1 MTATI
6 DRIPTLTTLVWRS
19 LTNFR
24 ALHVALAA
32 GIAAA
37 TAVIVGALVVGD
49 SVRGSLRGLVN
60 ERMGRIE
67 LTMQSQ
73 KFFDPTILSG
83 SGKGIQ
89 PVELEVLPIIDLP
102 SVAVELRR
110 DGALRRASQVRALGI
125 DAGFWRS
132 ATHEKAIQAT
142 QLGKDEVA
150 LSAALASTLG
160 ARVGD
165 EVTIRFPKG
174 VGVPPDSPLG
184 RRDEASASLPL
195 QRVAVILPA
204 HGLGDID
211 FRAGQQ
217 VTRNIFVPR
226 AELAD
231 ALEQPGKVNG
241 AIAVA
246 PHNGPPLPLDQA
258 QLLCDQMNTKV
269 LPSLSDYGLKLSHHK
284 RVFPDAEIGETGEDP
299 PKAIFDYY
307 QITSDQLILDDLALN
322 ELFKG
327 LEPYQPQRAMS
338 YLVNQITS
346 LDEFGREQPTI
357 VTYSIA
363 IGMDDMVGNSPSF
376 GPFEQRPS
384 TCWVNSWLAE
394 RMNLKVGSRLRIAF
408 FKPETTDGRETETEA
423 ELEVVDIVRV
433 TTPSSGYVR
442 NRPARFKSP
451 PEPFN
456 DPDMTPVVPG
466 ITDQDSISKWD
477 LPFKLTREVP
487 DEDDQYWKDFRLT
500 PKIFLR
506 YGSAARNFG
515 SRFGSATAIRIDASR
530 ATEGQ
535 IRQRAIDSMLHAKAG
550 YGIQFVPTR
559 QLLVR
564 AASGTTP
571 FDGLFLALS
580 FFVIVAALMLVAL
593 LFRLSIEQRASQ
605 FGLLLATGF
614 THSRVRNLLLRE
626 SATIVF
632 GGAGLGILLG
642 LGYARLM
649 IAGLESLWLGAIS
662 ISFLSFS
669 FSLKSLFLGGGL
681 GSVAS
686 LATIVGSLRRLDR
699 KAPLDLLRGRWESSA
714 HSKTQSKVSLA
725 IAGFLT
731 FGAAGLLTLG
741 MTQTGMA
748 QAGSFFG
755 CGMMLLGAAITA
767 MMYVLRGNQLGQI
780 SKAKALPGLLALSWR
795 SLSRNPWR
803 SVLTLGLLST
813 ASFLI
818 ASMSIFQMS
827 PEKRGSGGYELMAQS
842 SLPIYRD
849 PGSIRVREDLLN
861 AKDFE
866 TLRSVN
872 ILSFR
877 ARIGEDASCNNLYQ
891 VAQPTILGVPD
902 SLDYD
907 QESLAESSRF
917 QWVDSLDKQR
927 PWQEL
932 MRRATGSEQDPIPAV
947 VDMNTAAWSLHQGAS
962 VGSLIKIPFD
972 DRILYFKTVGLLSNS
987 VLQGK
992 LLIGQKNFGTAF
1004 PEQNGF
1010 RFFLIHVAE
1019 MSMESVSE
1027 AIENGW
1033 SDEGVD
1039 VSSTEE
1045 TLAKLLAVQNTYI
1058 SAFQSI
1064 GALGLLLG
1072 TIGLAVV
1079 QVRSVLERRRE
1090 LALMQAIGFSRSR
1103 IAKMLMVESLMLLGG
1118 GLLVGVSA
1126 ALIAIIPY
1134 VLGNDTQA
1142 NIVDPFIMLG
1152 IVLSV
1157 GIAAG
1162 GIAIRTALRQ
1172 PVLQNLQ

>member
-1 MTATI
+1 MTATM
-6 DRIPTLTTLVWRS
+6 DRVPTLTTLVWRS

-24 ALHVALAA
+24 ALHFALAA

-60 ERMGRIE
+60 ERLGRIE
-67 LTMQSQ
+67 LAMQSQ
-73 KFFDPTILSG
+73 KFFDPEILKG
-83 SGKGIQ
+83 SATGIKS
-89 PVELEVLPIIDLP
+89 VELKIVPIIDLP
-102 SVAVELRR
+102 SVAVELKR
-110 DGALRRASQVRALGI
+110 DGQLQRASQVRALGI
-125 DAGFWRS
+125 DAEFWQY
-132 ATHEKAIQAT
+132 AANETTIQAT
-142 QLGKDEVA
+142 KLGKDEVA
-150 LSAALASTLG
+150 LSAALASTLD
-160 ARVGD
+160 ARLGD

-184 RRDEASASLPL
+184 RRDEASASLPG

-204 HGLGDID
+204 HSLGDID

-226 AELAD
+226 SELAD

-241 AIAVA
+241 AVAIANEDA
-246 PHNGPPLPLDQA
+246 PTLPLDQA
-258 QLLCDQMNTKV
+258 QMVCDQMNSKV
-269 LPSLSDYGLKLSHHK
+269 LPTLSDYGLKLSRHT
-284 RVFPDAEIGETGEDP
+284 RVFPNVEIGETSDDP
-299 PKAIFDYY
+299 PKLIFDYY
-307 QITSDQLILDDLALN
+307 QITSDQLIIDDLALSQ
-322 ELFKG
+322 LSKG
-327 LEPYQPQRAMS
+327 LDPYQPQKAMS
-338 YLVNQITS
+338 YLINQIS
-346 LDEFGREQPTI
+346 AFDELGREKPTK

-363 IGMDDMVGNSPSF
+363 IGMDDSVGGSPGSNAM
-376 GPFEQRPS
+376 GERPS
-384 TCWVNSWLAE
+384 VCWVNSWLAE
-394 RMNLKVGSRLRIAF
+394 RMDLSIGSRLKVVF
-408 FKPETTDGRETETEA
+408 FKPETTDGRETETELD
-423 ELEVVDIVRV
+423 LEVIDIVKV
-433 TTPSSGYVR
+433 TTPSVGYVR

-451 PEPFN
+451 PELYN

-477 LPFKLTREVP
+477 LPFKLTREIP
-487 DEDDQYWKDFRLT
+487 EEDDKYWKDFRLT

-506 YGSAARNFG
+506 YGSAARYFG

-530 ATEGQ
+530 VDEEPL
-535 IRQRAIDSMLHAKAG
+535 RQRAVESMLHAKAG
-550 YGIQFVPTR
+550 YGMQFVPTR
-559 QLLVR
+559 QMLLR

-605 FGLLLATGF
+605 WGLLMATGF
-614 THSRVRNLLLRE
+614 THTRVRNLLLRE
-626 SATIVF
+626 SAAIIL
-632 GGAGLGILLG
+632 AGVAMGILLG
-642 LGYARLM
+642 LVYARLM
-649 IAGLESLWLGAIS
+649 IAGLESWWLGAIS
-662 ISFLSFS
+662 ISFLTFS
-669 FSLKSLFLGGGL
+669 FSAQSLLIGGGL
-681 GSVAS
+681 GGLAS
-686 LATIVGSLRRLDR
+686 LATIVGSLWRLDR
-699 KAPLDLLRGRWESSA
+699 KTPLDLLRGRWESST
-714 HSKTQSKVSLA
+714 HSASQSKVTLA

-731 FGAAGLLTLG
+731 FGAVGLLVLG
-741 MTQTGMA
+741 TTQTGMA

-755 CGMMLLGAAITA
+755 CGMMLLGAAISAT
-767 MMYVLRGNQLGQI
+767 MHVLRGDQRRRTASAI
-780 SKAKALPGLLALSWR
+780 TRPGLLAMSWR

-803 SVLTLGLLST
+803 SVLTLGLLSS

-818 ASMSIFQMS
+818 ASMSIFQMA
-827 PEKRGSGGYELMAQS
+827 PEKRGSGGFELMAQS
-842 SLPIYRD
+842 SLPIYLD
-849 PGSIRVREDLLN
+849 PGSVRAREEVLN
-861 AKDFE
+861 ADDFE
-866 TLRSVN
+866 TLRSST
-872 ILSFR
+872 ILPFR
-877 ARIGEDASCNNLYQ
+877 ARVGEDASCNNLYQ

-902 SLDYD
+902 SLDED
-907 QESLAESSRF
+907 QESLPESSRF
-917 QWVDSLDKQR
+917 QWVDSLDKKR

-932 MRRATGSEQDPIPAV
+932 FRRASGSEQDPIPAV

-962 VGSLIKIPFD
+962 IGSLIKIPLD
-972 DRILYFKTVGLLSNS
+972 DRNLYFKTVGLLSNS

-992 LLIGQKNFGTAF
+992 LLIGQKNFGMAF
-1004 PEQNGF
+1004 PDQNGF
-1010 RFFLIHVAE
+1010 RFFLIHSPDNNIQA
-1019 MSMESVSE
+1019 VSA

-1033 SDEGVD
+1033 SDEGLD

-1090 LALMQAIGFSRSR
+1090 LALMQAVGFSRTR
-1103 IAKMLMVESLMLLGG
+1103 IAQLLLYESLMLLGG
-1118 GLLVGVSA
+1118 GLIVGVSA

-1142 NIVDPFIMLG
+1142 NLVEPFVMLA

-1157 GIAAG
+1157 GLVASAL
-1162 GIAIRTALRQ
+1162 AIRTALHQ
-1172 PVLQNLQ
+1172 PVLKNLQ